1 MVLQIGEV
9 LLTSADSDFFPA
21 YVLRTS
27 FLVLFPTSNT
37 RIAFYY
43 FLISPDLCPSLYYFC
58 HKFLNVFCF
67 QVTLFSILQRQTLP
81 PPLASSPCISQQKM
95 PLSIVVIY
103 SKQILVMASPFLE
116 KWIKFLLKLLEVE

>member
-9 LLTSADSDFFPA
+9 FLTSADSDFFPA

-37 RIAFYY
+37 IIAFYY

-67 QVTLFSILQRQTLP
+67 QVTLFSILQRKLYLLLWFL
-81 PPLASSPCISQQKM
+81 PLAFPNRNC
-95 PLSIVVIY
+95 P
-103 SKQILVMASPFLE
+103 
-116 KWIKFLLKLLEVE
+116 